1 MKCLLINIDSFNEQ
15 PQFIFIDSL
24 NALHY
29 FTIDFLTDEVS
40 VKNHSKSEP
49 LDYYIYSNNF
59 KSKLGLSYEWEIWFF
74 AVTKHI
80 TLSNQRFEFVNQVGI
95 VFGLNKN
102 RRNILVKEEKEDFLL
117 EKYDFEDL
125 TQEANE

>member
-1 MKCLLINIDSFNEQ
+1 
-15 PQFIFIDSL
+15 
-24 NALHY
+24 
-29 FTIDFLTDEVS
+29 
-40 VKNHSKSEP
+40 
-49 LDYYIYSNNF
+49 
-59 KSKLGLSYEWEIWFF
+59 
-74 AVTKHI
+74 
-80 TLSNQRFEFVNQVGI
+80 